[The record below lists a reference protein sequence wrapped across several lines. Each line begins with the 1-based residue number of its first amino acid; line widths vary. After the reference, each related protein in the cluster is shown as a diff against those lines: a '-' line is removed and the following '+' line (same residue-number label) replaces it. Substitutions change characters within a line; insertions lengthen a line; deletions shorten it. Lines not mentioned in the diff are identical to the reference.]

1 VSLVWIA
8 SQSVGAGGASSVTFS
23 SIPSTFTHLQ
33 IRVSARTGAGY
44 ESDGC
49 NIRFNN
55 DSTNSYVVHFLQG
68 DSVNASSSNA
78 TAQQSLYIA
87 GRLPGSTVT
96 ASVFGSVVAD
106 ILDYTNTSK
115 NKTVRSIS
123 GFDTN
128 NTSAVVRVAMMSGLW
143 VNTSA
148 ISQIEILANNGGF
161 VQYSRFDL
169 YGITSSQVTGA

>member
-1 VSLVWIA
+1 MSMVWIA

-23 SIPSTFTHLQ
+23 SVPSTFTHLQ
-33 IRVSARTGAGY
+33 IRVFGRTGAGY

-96 ASVFGSVVAD
+96 ASVFGSVVLD
-106 ILDYTNTSK
+106 ILDYANTNK

-123 GFDTN
+123 GFDPN
-128 NTSAVVRVAMMSGLW
+128 NSSAVVRAAMMSGLW
-143 VNTSA
+143 LNTSA

-161 VQYSRFDL
+161 AQYSRFDL